1 MSKLNEIF
9 KPIRQRN
16 ILTKDQQEKYMKFLL
31 MIKNSLVVIDYFSM
45 FKHTGIKI
53 MISFQEELFKNG

>member
-1 MSKLNEIF
+1 MNKLNEIF

-16 ILTKDQQEKYMKFLL
+16 ILTKDQEDYLHKIIM

-53 MISFQEELFKNG
+53 MNALQGELFKDG

>member
-1 MSKLNEIF
+1 MNKLNEIF

-53 MISFQEELFKNG
+53 MIASQGELFKDG

>member
-53 MISFQEELFKNG
+53 MIASQGELFKDG